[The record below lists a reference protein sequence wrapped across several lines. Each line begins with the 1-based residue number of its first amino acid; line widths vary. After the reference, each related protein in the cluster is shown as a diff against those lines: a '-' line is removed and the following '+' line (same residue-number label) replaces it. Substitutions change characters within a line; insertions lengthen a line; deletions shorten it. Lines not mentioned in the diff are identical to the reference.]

1 MLHDVYNMYE
11 FTMLKMMFT
20 KQQLYIF
27 SKLKKYYA
35 EVMTPLPHLSWSS
48 VKYYTGILYITE

>member
-1 MLHDVYNMYE
+1 MFNMYE

-20 KQQLYIF
+20 KQQFYIF

-35 EVMTPLPHLSWSS
+35 ELITPPPPQDGVL
-48 VKYYTGILYITE
+48 